1 MIFADA
7 DTTNVVI
14 NFWQSLAT
22 TVLGIVV
29 TLIGFWATVV
39 RHMATRQEVCDLI
52 KNSSPYTRD
61 RQYIMERLAI
71 NKEMQEELSNA
82 LKHNSEVMNDLKVQI
97 AILANTLGALES
109 RMEK

>member
-1 MIFADA
+1 MLLANETAAI
-7 DTTNVVI
+7 I
-14 NFWQSLAT
+14 SNFWQVLAT
-22 TVLGIVV
+22 TLGGIIV
-29 TLIGFWATVV
+29 TLIIFWAGVV